1 MGFKS
6 DIEIAQECEMLPI
19 TKIAEKAG
27 IDDKYLEQYGKY
39 KAKIDYNLLK
49 ESDKKDGKLI
59 LVTAINPT
67 PAGEGKTTTTV
78 GLADGMQKLGK
89 SVMVALREPSLG
101 PVFGVKGGA
110 AGGGYAQV
118 VPMEDINL
126 HFTGDFHAIGAA
138 NNLLAAMIDNHIFQ
152 GNALNIDPRKI
163 TWRRC
168 VDMNDRQLRNVVDG
182 LGGRTNG
189 MPREDGYDIT
199 VASEIMAV
207 LCLAS
212 DIKDLKERL
221 SKIIIGYTYGKVA
234 EQKPVTAG
242 DLHAEGAM
250 TALLKDALKPNLV
263 QTLEHVP
270 AIVHGGPFA
279 NIAHGCNSVTATKM
293 ALKLAD
299 YAITEAGFGAD
310 LGAEK
315 FLDIKCRQSGL
326 DPAAIVIVATARA
339 LKMHGGTALADLK
352 NTDVDAL
359 KKGLANLDAHL
370 DAAAH
375 YKRPVVVAVN
385 KFFDDSREELDAIV
399 KHCAERGIPCAI
411 ADIFSQGGEGG
422 KDLAQM
428 VVEAA
433 DRSTSPFKPLYESA
447 LPVEEKLNIIARNI
461 YGADGVELT
470 AAAKKK
476 LAQFEASRLTDL
488 PVCMAKTQNSLSDNG
503 RLRGR
508 PTGFT
513 ITVRDFEIA
522 NGAGFLVA
530 LCGEIMRMP
539 ALPVSPNA
547 MHIYLDDKGN
557 VQGL

>member
-1 MGFKS
+1 MNLLAKRGGFRHHVRMATPAFS
-6 DIEIAQECEMLPI
+6 DCINKLGVD
-19 TKIAEKAG
+19 EKDVIPFG
-27 IDDKYLEQYGKY
+27 RN
-39 KAKIDYNLLK
+39 KAKISLDVL
-49 ESDKKDGKLI
+49 DRPAAPGKLI
-59 LVTAINPT
+59 LVSAITPT
-67 PAGEGKTTTTV
+67 PSGEGKTTV
-78 GLADGMQKLGK
+78 SIGLAQGLQAIGK
-89 SVMVALREPSLG
+89 KVCLALRQPSMG
-101 PVFGVKGGA
+101 PVFGRKGGA
-110 AGGGYAQV
+110 TGGGKSSLTPA
-118 VPMEDINL
+118 EEINM
-126 HFTGDFHAIGAA
+126 HFTGDFHAITSAH
-138 NNLLAAMIDNHIFQ
+138 NLISAIIDNAMFFHT
-152 GNALNIDPRKI
+152 LNIDERKVI
-163 TWRRC
+163 WKR
-168 VDMNDRQLRNVVDG
+168 VMDMNDRSLRSIIVG
-182 LGGRTNG
+182 LNKQGF
-189 MPREDGYDIT
+189 PRETGFDIT
-199 VASEIMAV
+199 PASEIMAC
-207 LCLAS
+207 LCLATS
-212 DIKDLKERL
+212 YKDMEER
-221 SKIIIGYTYGKVA
+221 INRIVIGFTTDD
-234 EQKPVTAG
+234 KPVFARELGITG
-242 DLHAEGAM
+242 SVM
-250 TALLKDALKPNLV
+250 ALLKDALMPNLV
-263 QTLEHVP
+263 QSVEGVP
-270 AIVHGGPFA
+270 CFLHGGPFA
-279 NIAHGCNSVTATKM
+279 NIAHGCNSVLATRM
-293 ALKLAD
+293 ALHFGD
-299 YAITEAGFGAD
+299 YAVTEAGFAFD

-433 DRSTSPFKPLYESA
+433 DRSSAPFKPLYESA
-447 LPVEEKLNIIARNI
+447 LPGEEKLNIIARNI

-547 MHIYLDDKGN
+547 MHIYLDNKGN

>member
-1 MGFKS
+1 MT
-6 DIEIAQECEMLPI
+6 DIEIANSVTMKPI
-19 TKIAEKAG
+19 TEIAGKLG
-27 IDDKYLEQYGKY
+27 IPADVPELYGKY
-39 KAKIDYNLLK
+39 KAKLPLCLIDETQIRNK
-49 ESDKKDGKLI
+49 HLI
-59 LVTAINPT
+59 LVSAISPT
-67 PAGEGKTTTTV
+67 PAGEGKTTVSIGLAEGLNRIGKQTTV
-78 GLADGMQKLGK
+78 
-89 SVMVALREPSLG
+89 VLREPSLG
-101 PVFGVKGGA
+101 PVFGIKGGA
-110 AGGGYAQV
+110 TGGGYSQV
-118 VPMEDINL
+118 LPMEDINL
-126 HFTGDFHAIGAA
+126 HFTGDFNAVEKAH
-138 NNLLAAMIDNHIFQ
+138 NLLSALIDN
-152 GNALNIDPRKI
+152 NIQSKTSSIGLDPRTV
-163 TWRRC
+163 TWKR
-168 VDMNDRQLRNVVDG
+168 VMDMNDRSLRSIIVG
-182 LGGRTNG
+182 LNKQGF
-189 MPREDGYDIT
+189 PRETGFDIT
-199 VASEIMAV
+199 PASEIMAC
-207 LCLAS
+207 LCLATS
-212 DIKDLKERL
+212 YKDMEER
-221 SKIIIGYTYGKVA
+221 INRIVIGFTTDD
-234 EQKPVTAG
+234 KPVFARELGITG
-242 DLHAEGAM
+242 SVM
-250 TALLKDALKPNLV
+250 ALLKDALMPNLV
-263 QTLEHVP
+263 QSVEGVP
-270 AIVHGGPFA
+270 CFLHGGPFA
-279 NIAHGCNSVTATKM
+279 NIAHGCNSVLATRM
-293 ALKLAD
+293 ALHFGD
-299 YAITEAGFGAD
+299 YAVTEAGFAFD

-433 DRSTSPFKPLYESA
+433 DKHSAPFKPLYESA

>member
-1 MGFKS
+1 MLT
-6 DIEIAQECEMLPI
+6 DIEIAQRAHMLPI
-19 TKIAEKAG
+19 SQVARQ
-27 IDDKYLEQYGKY
+27 LEIREDELEPYGRY
-39 KAKIDYNLLK
+39 KAKLNEKLFQRLK
-49 ESDKKDGKLI
+49 DAPNGKLI

-67 PAGEGKTTTTV
+67 PAGEGKTTTTA
-78 GLADGMQKLGK
+78 GLGEAMAKIGK
-89 SVMVALREPSLG
+89 KAVLALREPSLG
-101 PVFGVKGGA
+101 PVFGIKGGA

-126 HFTGDFHAIGAA
+126 HFTGDMHAITSA
-138 NNLLAAMIDNHIFQ
+138 NNLLCAMLDNHMQQ
-152 GNALNIDPRKI
+152 GNSLNVDPRRVLI
-163 TWRRC
+163 RRC
-168 VDMNDRQLRNVVDG
+168 MDMNDRALRNVVIG
-182 LGGRTNG
+182 LGGKVNG
-189 MPREDGYDIT
+189 VPREDGFVIT
-199 VASEIMAV
+199 VATEVMAI
-207 LCLAS
+207 LCLAE
-212 DIKDLKERL
+212 DLEDLKRRL
-221 SKIIIGYTYGKVA
+221 GNILVAYTYDG
-234 EQKPVTAG
+234 KPVYAR
-242 DLHAEGAM
+242 DLQAVGAM
-250 TALLKDALKPNLV
+250 AALLEEAVLPNFV
-263 QTLEHVP
+263 QTLENTP
-270 AIVHGGPFA
+270 ALMHGGPFA
-279 NIAHGCNSVTATKM
+279 NIAHGCNSVLATRM
-293 ALKLAD
+293 ALHFGD
-299 YAITEAGFGAD
+299 YAVTEAGFAFD

-433 DRSTSPFKPLYESA
+433 DRSSAPFKPLYESA

-461 YGADGVELT
+461 YGADSVELT

>member
-1 MGFKS
+1 MKS
-6 DIEIAQECEMLPI
+6 DIEIAQEAKMKP
-19 TKIAEKAG
+19 IAEIAASLG
-27 IDDKYLEQYGKY
+27 IADEDVIPYGRY
-39 KAKIDYNLLK
+39 KAKINHRLIHK
-49 ESDKKDGKLI
+49 ASKQGKMI
-59 LVTAINPT
+59 LVTAISPT
-67 PAGEGKTTTTV
+67 PAGEGKTTTSV
-78 GLADGMQKLGK
+78 GLADAMNALGK
-89 SVMVALREPSLG
+89 KTMLCLREPSLG

-126 HFTGDFHAIGAA
+126 HFTGDLHAIGAA
-138 NNLLAAMIDNHIFQ
+138 NNLLAAMIDNSIQQ
-152 GNALNIDPRKI
+152 GNPLNIDPRRI
-163 TWRRC
+163 TWKRC
-168 VDMNDRQLRNVVDG
+168 MDMNDRQLRFIVDG
-182 LGGRTNG
+182 LGGKVNG
-189 MPREDGYDIT
+189 TPREDGFDIT
-199 VASEIMAV
+199 VASEVMAIF
-207 LCLAS
+207 CLATS
-212 DIKDLKERL
+212 ISDLKERL
-221 SKIIIGYTYGKVA
+221 SKIVCAYTYDG
-234 EQKPVTAG
+234 KPVTAG
-242 DLHAEGAM
+242 DIGAAGAM
-250 TALLKDALKPNLV
+250 TALLKDALDPNLV
-263 QTLEHVP
+263 QTLENNP
-270 AIVHGGPFA
+270 AIIHGGPFA
-279 NIAHGCNSVTATKM
+279 NIAHGCNSVLATK
-293 ALKLAD
+293 LSLSLAD
-299 YAITEAGFGAD
+299 YTITEAGFGAD

-433 DRSTSPFKPLYESA
+433 DRSSAPFKPLYESA

-488 PVCMAKTQNSLSDNG
+488 PICMAKTQNSLSDNG

-547 MHIYLDDKGN
+547 MHIYLDNKGN